1 MNAIAQLTAQHRLC
15 DADFALTEQAVR
27 HGNWAQARAVFH
39 IFQTAMLQH
48 FALEEGS
55 LFPAFEAA
63 SGSRMGPTV
72 VMRNEHS
79 QMRALMQDMMQ
90 LLAMEQAS
98 DYLGCAD
105 TLLILMQQH
114 NMKEENILYPM
125 CSQQIAGFDEMVS
138 ARSQHA
144 ST

>member
-1 MNAIAQLTAQHRLC
+1 MNAIQQLTEQHRLC
-15 DADFALTEQAVR
+15 DADFAIAETAVR
-27 HGNWAQARAVFH
+27 QGDWPRARAVFQAFH
-39 IFQTAMLQH
+39 NGMLQH
-48 FALEEGS
+48 FALEEDS

-63 SGSRMGPTV
+63 TGSQMGPTM

-79 QMRALMQDMMQ
+79 QMRALMQDMAQ
-90 LLAMEQAS
+90 LLSSEQAG

-125 CSQQIAGFDEMVS
+125 CSQHITGFADLVAAG
-138 ARSQHA
+138 AA
-144 ST
+144 A